1 MWKQSPARVC
11 LGHAFCIVKV
21 WRASEPESVPAPGD
35 ERIQVSELFQGR
47 RSLMNTPWAVC
58 SSISICYYKT
68 ISLSPD
74 AFPHADGVKRMTGL
88 SLKMHNASSQTPTCP
103 TVNILPPRAPAA
115 SQLDPP
121 QNTSFLPL
129 HRMGSVSIHRYNI
142 YNIYGFEPDES
153 RPIKN
158 KNKWEK
164 HTHTIYIYGFDLQ
177 RLGVT
182 SLTTVGISHLKKFWK
197 WCNDI
202 M

>member
-11 LGHAFCIVKV
+11 LGRAFCIVKV
-21 WRASEPESVPAPGD
+21 WRASEPESVPAPGY

-88 SLKMHNASSQTPTCP
+88 SLKMHNVLPPASSQTPTYP
-103 TVNILPPRAPAA
+103 TVNILPPRDPAA
-115 SQLDPP
+115 SQLDPL
-121 QNTSFLPL
+121 QNISFLPH
-129 HRMGSVSIHRYNI
+129 HRMGSVSICRYNI

-158 KNKWEK
+158 
-164 HTHTIYIYGFDLQ
+164 
-177 RLGVT
+177 
-182 SLTTVGISHLKKFWK
+182 
-197 WCNDI
+197 
-202 M
+202 